1 MAEQIELLKA
11 EAIEQIRADLEA
23 AVQASADAA
32 AGDAGQTAL
41 DRVATG
47 EDVIA
52 AGLARDAA
60 EDAVQYDYLVPDDA
74 GRTALTGMVSG
85 ERAYVRATEHVWLYN
100 GSAWVDQGLS
110 VTSVKADKAYVD
122 ASQADIRAE
131 LSTTSVIGHTADPIP
146 DGSGSVSANIFVIAK
161 AVAQSC
167 VVNTVR
173 VNSANSGTLKLSSW
187 SKSGNDFTRQD
198 EVSVSVVA
206 GMQTLSGVGLT
217 VNAGEYL
224 GFYGASLVETQTGI
238 PADDGGWYVGGAGGS
253 SFNDAEPTTSTRLSI
268 SFDTMAIGR
277 VTENTAQI
285 ALKADKSEITK
296 IQDDLYSFGTE
307 TIGQIG
313 TIPAGN
319 VALSAG
325 LYALEQA
332 SSKTGTI
339 TSFRCNMQSDATVRI
354 MVFDKTG
361 DTFIVAAE
369 TTVSAVA
376 GYQAISV
383 DLPIEAGQHV
393 GVQSSGLGVLQNVS
407 DTFGWYGGTGTSSF
421 TDATVSRASRILF
434 GVDVEY
440 LTPIVGG
447 DTYRPYAVDLLWYF
461 MLVIGM
467 GQSLWEGSNGDVT
480 TAVEYDNKGF
490 PAYPTTPN
498 TIADATVANTERSG
512 TRGEWPGL
520 GAASFIRASLL
531 RENNISFEDFKNTVV
546 VANNAVS
553 GQRIDQINKGT
564 APFASAVAQAGA
576 LAGVTGESSGVLGV
590 TFGQGESDS
599 QAGTDPATYLAALIQ
614 LAKDADADLRAASG
628 QTKRIPTVVYQMN
641 ATGRA
646 IGLAHL
652 QASIDSPLIYCAG
665 PMYPYEYYD
674 TLHINAASSRLVGA
688 KHGEVIKKVAI
699 DGEEWEPL
707 RPIDAKVLGNAITLT
722 FSKSG
727 LVLDTTLLPAQT
739 NNGFVVKNAAGTA
752 QTVSA
757 VEVLN
762 GNQVRLTCGA
772 APASDWTVEY
782 GVTATGRSDAF
793 VGKMGNLRDNAGS
806 EVVFDG
812 VPLHNWCVVFDW
824 ML

>member
-1 MAEQIELLKA
+1 MAETLELLKA
-11 EAIEQIRADLEA
+11 EAIDQIRADLEA
-23 AVQASADAA
+23 TVAEDAQTASDAVSQTGADRAA
-32 AGDAGQTAL
+32 AEAAAL
-41 DRVATG
+41 NAATY
-47 EDVIA
+47 
-52 AGLARDAA
+52 RDAA
-60 EDAVQYDYLVPDDA
+60 EDAVQYDYLVADDA
-74 GRTALTGMVSG
+74 ARGAITGMVSG
-85 ERAYVRATEHVWLYN
+85 ERAYIRSTEHVWLYN

-146 DGSGSVSANIFVIAK
+146 DGNGATSPNVFVIAK
-161 AVAQSC
+161 AVEQSG
-167 VVNTVR
+167 VVDTVR
-173 VNSANSGTLKLSSW
+173 VNSANSGTLSLSSW

-206 GMQTLSGVGLT
+206 GMQTITDVGLA

-224 GFYGASLVETQTGI
+224 GFYGSNLVETQTGI
-238 PADDGGWYVGGAGGS
+238 PADDGGWYVGGAGVS

-277 VTENTAQI
+277 VTENAAQI

-296 IQDDLYSFGTE
+296 IQDDLYTVD
-307 TIGQIG
+307 TVPIGSVG
-313 TIPAGN
+313 TIPAGTN
-319 VALSAG
+319 TLAAG
-325 LYALEQA
+325 LYALEQNA
-332 SSKTGTI
+332 PKTGTI
-339 TSFRCNMQSDATVRI
+339 TSFRCNMQTDATVRI

-393 GVQSSGLGVLQNVS
+393 GVQSSGLGVLQGVS
-407 DTFGWYGGTGTSSF
+407 DTLGWYGGSGTSSF
-421 TDATVSRASRILF
+421 TDATVSRSSRILF

-440 LTPIVGG
+440 LAPLVGG
-447 DTYRPYAVDLLWYF
+447 DTYRPNSVDLPWEN
-461 MLVIGM
+461 MLVVGM

-498 TIADATVANTERSG
+498 AIADATVANTERSG

-531 RENNISFEDFKNTVV
+531 RENNLSFEDLKNTVV

-576 LAGVTGESSGVLGV
+576 LAGVTGESGGVLAV

-614 LAKDADADLRAASG
+614 LAKDADADLRSASG

-641 ATGRA
+641 GTGRA

-699 DGEEWEPL
+699 DGDEWEPL

-739 NNGFVVKNAAGTA
+739 NSGFVVKNAAGTA

-762 GNQVRLTCGA
+762 GNQVRLTCGT

-782 GVTATGRSDAF
+782 GVAATGRADPF

-806 EVVFDG
+806 EVSFDG